1 MTSPESAT
9 PLKHTGP
16 FKPAAGARVLSFG
29 DYQPANEVTNDDL
42 AAMVDTTDEWIR
54 SRVGIVSRR
63 IAGPEESVADM
74 AFVAGGKA
82 LASSGL
88 SPADIDLVIVAT
100 CSTEA
105 SIPNV
110 SAVVAYRLGIA
121 APGAY
126 DLNAACA
133 GFCYA
138 LANASDSI
146 RAGTA
151 RHVLVIGA
159 EKMTAWIDFT
169 DRSTCIIFADGAG
182 AAVVGPVADG
192 ESPGIGPVVWG
203 SAGEL
208 SQNITIADR
217 NSSLHQEGQAVFRW
231 ATTAM
236 HPIAAQAC
244 ERAGVA
250 VSELSAFVPHQ
261 ANLRIIE
268 SIARK
273 LGVPRERLA
282 DDIVHA
288 GNTSS
293 ASIPMA
299 LSRMTE
305 RGDLKPGSPAL
316 LLGFGAGLCYAA
328 QVITVP

>member
-1 MTSPESAT
+1 MTFSQVHPNPTFT
-9 PLKHTGP
+9 PTG
-16 FKPAAGARVLSFG
+16 GARIMSFG
-29 DYQPANEVTNDDL
+29 RYQPANVVTNDDL
-42 AAMVDTTDEWIR
+42 AARVDTSDEWIR
-54 SRVGIVSRR
+54 SRVGIESRR
-63 IAGPEESVADM
+63 FAGPDETVADM
-74 AFVAGGKA
+74 AVVAGGKA

-100 CSTEA
+100 CSNEV

-110 SAVVAYRLGIA
+110 SASVASRLGIV

-138 LANASDSI
+138 LANASDAI

-151 RHVLVIGA
+151 RHALVIGS
-159 EKMTAWIDFT
+159 EKMTAWIDPD

-182 AAVVGPVADG
+182 AVVVGPVADG
-192 ESPGIGPVVWG
+192 EPTGIGPVAWG
-203 SAGEL
+203 SAGDLASRIEIPNRR
-208 SQNITIADR
+208 SYMY
-217 NSSLHQEGQAVFRW
+217 QEGQAVFRW
-231 ATTAM
+231 ATTTM

-250 VSELSAFVPHQ
+250 VGDLSAFVPHQ

-268 SIARK
+268 SIARR

-282 DDIVHA
+282 DDIVHS

-293 ASIPMA
+293 ASVPLALARMA
-299 LSRMTE
+299 E
-305 RGDLKPGSPAL
+305 RGDLKSGSPVL

>member
-1 MTSPESAT
+1 MTFSQVHPSPSFT
-9 PLKHTGP
+9 PTG
-16 FKPAAGARVLSFG
+16 GARIMSFG
-29 DYQPANEVTNDDL
+29 GYQPANVVTNDDL
-42 AAMVDTTDEWIR
+42 AARVDTSDEWIR
-54 SRVGIVSRR
+54 SRVGIESRR
-63 IAGPEESVADM
+63 YAGPDETVADM
-74 AFVAGGKA
+74 AVVAGGKA

-100 CSTEA
+100 CSNEV

-110 SAVVAYRLGIA
+110 SASVASRLGIV

-138 LANASDSI
+138 LANASDAI

-151 RHVLVIGA
+151 RHALVIGS
-159 EKMTAWIDFT
+159 EKMTAWIDPD

-182 AAVVGPVADG
+182 AVVVGPVGDG
-192 ESPGIGPVVWG
+192 DLASKIEIPNRRSYMY
-203 SAGEL
+203 
-208 SQNITIADR
+208 
-217 NSSLHQEGQAVFRW
+217 QEGQAVFRW
-231 ATTAM
+231 ATTTM

-250 VSELSAFVPHQ
+250 VGDLSAFVPHQ

-268 SIARK
+268 SIARR

-282 DDIVHA
+282 DDIVHS

-293 ASIPMA
+293 ASVPLALARMA
-299 LSRMTE
+299 E
-305 RGDLKPGSPAL
+305 RGDLKSGSPVL

>member
-1 MTSPESAT
+1 MTSFT
-9 PLKHTGP
+9 PFP
-16 FKPAAGARVLSFG
+16 PAAGARILSFG
-29 DYQPANEVTNDDL
+29 GYQPGNVVTNDDI
-42 AAMVDTTDEWIR
+42 AARVDTSDEWIR

-63 IAGPEESVADM
+63 FAGPDEGVPDM

-88 SPADIDLVIVAT
+88 SPADIDLVVVAT

-105 SIPNV
+105 PIPNA
-110 SAVVAYRLGIA
+110 SAVVAHRLGIV

-126 DLNAACA
+126 DVNAACA

-138 LANASDSI
+138 LSNASDAI

-151 RHVLVIGA
+151 RHVLVIGS
-159 EKMTAWIDFT
+159 EKMTAWIDPD

-182 AAVVGPVADG
+182 AVVVGPVADG
-192 ESPGIGPVVWG
+192 EPPGIGPVVWG
-203 SAGEL
+203 SAGDMA
-208 SQNITIADR
+208 SRIAIPNR
-217 NSSLHQEGQAVFRW
+217 RAYMYQEGQAVFRW
-231 ATTAM
+231 TTTAL

-250 VSELSAFVPHQ
+250 VGDLTAFVPHQ
-261 ANLRIIE
+261 ANLRIVE
-268 SIARK
+268 AIARR

-293 ASIPMA
+293 ASIPLALARMA
-299 LSRMTE
+299 E
-305 RGDLKPGSPAL
+305 RGDLKSGSPAL
-316 LLGFGAGLCYAA
+316 LLGFGAGMCYAA